1 MAIRK
6 LIFILLAVFALGLPA
21 RALIIN
27 ATYDTSVTSAPEA
40 AQIESAFNWVVQ
52 TYENQFTNAITVNI
66 TVYWGASPDLGQ
78 VGLGASYTEA
88 IGVDDYTQVLNAL
101 KAARSDRYDSNAVS
115 SLPTTDPTGG
125 GQWLVPTA
133 EAKALNLYP
142 VNDSGLDGEVGFGT
156 NGIIYTFDPT
166 NRIVPGEFDFIGVA
180 EHELTEAMGRTNF
193 GLDSTGNYIPFD
205 LFHFTSSGVRTFAE
219 EVTNAYFSIDDGVT
233 ELEVFNDSSNGGDA
247 QDWATGTVSDSYD
260 AFTSSGEEGYLSTND
275 FIVMDI
281 LGYNSPGIKSAHV
294 TGALLANGNLQL
306 TFTNLAATSFS
317 VLATT
322 NLTTPLSDWT
332 VLGTAVEYPVGKYN
346 FVDTQPTG
354 QRFYRIRSP

>member
-1 MAIRK
+1 M
-6 LIFILLAVFALGLPA
+6 IFILLAVFALGLPA
-21 RALIIN
+21 RALVIN
-27 ATYDTSVTSAPEA
+27 AIYDISVTSSPQA

-66 TVYWGASPDLGQ
+66 TVYWGASLNLGQ
-78 VGLGASYTEA
+78 VGLGASYTSGIFVE
-88 IGVDDYTQVLNAL
+88 DYTQVLNAL
-101 KAARSDRYDSNAVS
+101 TAARSDSYDSNAVN
-115 SLPTTDPTGG
+115 SLPATDPTSNGI
-125 GQWLVPTA
+125 WFVPTA
-133 EAKALNLYP
+133 EAKALNLFPSYDP
-142 VNDSGLDGEVGFGT
+142 GIDGEVGFGT
-156 NGIIYTFDPT
+156 NGVSYTFDPT
-166 NRIVPGEFDFIGVA
+166 NRVVPGEFDFISVA

-205 LFHFTSSGVRTFAE
+205 LFRFTSSGVRTFAD

-233 ELEVFNDSSNGGDA
+233 ELEFFNDHGNGGDA
-247 QDWATGTVSDSYD
+247 QDWATGTVPDSFD
-260 AFTSSGEEGYLSTND
+260 AFISTDEEGYLSTND

-281 LGYNSPGIKSAHV
+281 LGFNSPGIQSAQV
-294 TGALLANGNLQL
+294 TGTLLANGNFQL

-322 NLTTPLSDWT
+322 NLTTPVSDWT
-332 VLGTAVEYPVGKYN
+332 VLGTAVEFPVGQYS